1 MSHVVGSGCACLR
14 TVDLFAKTSS
24 VNGAE
29 SYGTHQLQI
38 KRLNGESDN
47 FTLSDLPGKDKSKL
61 WTFNLSDPMVRCAFI
76 FDIESIA
83 INAIS
88 GDGWN
93 INTAVTVL
101 VDSKDRVFT
110 GSIDR
115 GINAWVDHLDLPEY
129 ESIKLTLTGHN

>member
-1 MSHVVGSGCACLR
+1 M
-14 TVDLFAKTSS
+14 DLLIKTST

-38 KRLNGESDN
+38 KRFNGESDN
-47 FTLSDLPGKDKSKL
+47 FTLSGLPVKDQSKL
-61 WTFNLSDPMVRCAFI
+61 FTFNLNDPMVRCASI

-93 INTAVTVL
+93 INTAVTIL
-101 VDSKDRVFT
+101 ADSKDRVFT

-129 ESIKLTLTGHN
+129 ESLKLSLTGHS